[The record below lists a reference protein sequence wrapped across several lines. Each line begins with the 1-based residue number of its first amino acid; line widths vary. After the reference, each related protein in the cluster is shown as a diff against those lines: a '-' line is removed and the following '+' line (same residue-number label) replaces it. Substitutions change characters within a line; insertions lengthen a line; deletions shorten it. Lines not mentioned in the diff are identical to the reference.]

1 MMLEAIRKNLTDQ
14 IEGTMP
20 KDILPTAT
28 EFSIEIETYAEEH
41 GLDLLDSL
49 TKLVESYRLDECDIK
64 KLLTK
69 ALTQKLG
76 IEQGIIKAE
85 RPLPLG

>member
-1 MMLEAIRKNLTDQ
+1 MLKAIRQNLKDQ
-14 IEGTMP
+14 IEGNMP

-28 EFSIEIETYAEEH
+28 EFSIEVETYAEDNS
-41 GLDLLDSL
+41 LDLLDAL
-49 TKLVESYRLDECDIK
+49 TKLVEFYMLDECDIK

-85 RPLPLG
+85 RPLPVR

>member
-1 MMLEAIRKNLTDQ
+1 MLKAIRKNLTDQ
-14 IEGTMP
+14 IEGTVP
-20 KDILPTAT
+20 KDLLPTAT
-28 EFSIEIETYAEEH
+28 EFSIEVEICADENSI
-41 GLDLLDSL
+41 DLLDAL
-49 TKLVESYRLDECDIK
+49 TKLVEEYRLDECDIK